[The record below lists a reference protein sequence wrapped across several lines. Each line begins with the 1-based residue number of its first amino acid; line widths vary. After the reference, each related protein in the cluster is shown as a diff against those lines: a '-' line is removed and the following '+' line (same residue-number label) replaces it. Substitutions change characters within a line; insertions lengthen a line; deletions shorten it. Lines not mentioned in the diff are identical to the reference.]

1 MSGHRMLRAVLF
13 DLDGVLVDSYEVWFH
28 LMNAAAGEL
37 RYPAISRELFQTTW
51 GQGVQA
57 DIKNYYP
64 GKTVEDIEAYYNR
77 HFMDHVQHIQINP
90 EAANV
95 LSSLKAR
102 GIKTSLI
109 TNTPAP
115 LAREILE
122 FAALEL
128 DTLVGGTDVPQSKPA
143 PDMILKACT
152 LLGVGCDE
160 SLVVGDSRFD
170 RDAAAAAAV
179 RFAGLG
185 IKGDVTLQSLSDLL
199 GITA

>member
-170 RDAAAAAAV
+170 RAAAAAAGV

-185 IKGDVTLQSLSDLL
+185 IKGDMTLKSLSDLL